1 MTKLQSRLLQLYFI
15 RHGETEWSISG
26 RHTGRT
32 DIPLTAHGEDMA
44 RQLEPSLRQIAFARV
59 FSSPSLRARQTCE
72 LAGLAPA
79 SELAPDLQEWNYG
92 DYEGQLSV
100 DIRKT
105 RPDWDV
111 WRDGCPN
118 GETPKQV
125 SDRADRLF
133 EKLLDLE
140 GNIAL
145 FSHGQFGCVLAA
157 RWIGLPAF
165 AGRHFVIYPARFSIF
180 GHENDYPARRVISLW
195 NAETLSPAGA
205 VKTVGR
211 APPHARPSGPNTVRE
226 AWSTQPPR
234 QSRRINKD
242 RDGRVADCQLRPGAF
257 RGCEGAVARGGS
269 ERSAME
275 RGNCPRGVIVAFVS
289 RST

>member
-1 MTKLQSRLLQLYFI
+1 VTTRRKANAWPHSNETERGRMTRLQSRLLQLYFI

-26 RHTGRT
+26 QHTGRT
-32 DIPLTAHGEDMA
+32 DIPLTAHGEEMA

-59 FSSPSLRARQTCE
+59 FTSPSLRARQTCE

-157 RWIGLPAF
+157 RSIRRASVFSGTKATIPQDASFRFGTPKPCLRL
-165 AGRHFVIYPARFSIF
+165 GR
-180 GHENDYPARRVISLW
+180 
-195 NAETLSPAGA
+195 
-205 VKTVGR
+205 
-211 APPHARPSGPNTVRE
+211 
-226 AWSTQPPR
+226 
-234 QSRRINKD
+234 
-242 RDGRVADCQLRPGAF
+242 
-257 RGCEGAVARGGS
+257 
-269 ERSAME
+269 
-275 RGNCPRGVIVAFVS
+275 
-289 RST
+289 

>member
-1 MTKLQSRLLQLYFI
+1 MTKLQSQLLQLYFI

-59 FSSPSLRARQTCE
+59 FTSPSLRARQTCE

-105 RPDWDV
+105 RSDWDV

-211 APPHARPSGPNTVRE
+211 GATACSAERPENGARSLVHATASL
-226 AWSTQPPR
+226 
-234 QSRRINKD
+234 
-242 RDGRVADCQLRPGAF
+242 VAADQ
-257 RGCEGAVARGGS
+257 
-269 ERSAME
+269 
-275 RGNCPRGVIVAFVS
+275 
-289 RST
+289 